1 MGQSWGSVVKKEAE
15 RYDIKITIQDPNWS
29 TNAMSQ
35 GMNALIA
42 EGPDVIVTQNPDTRS
57 LARLMMEPNRT
68 GIAVTKINM
77 QDAVQNDA
85 FVGLDHIAMG
95 HEIADLAIEKCG
107 AGTDIS
113 HKISIVQGPSL
124 VV

>member
-1 MGQSWGSVVKKEAE
+1 MVKKEAE
-15 RYDIKITIQDPNWS
+15 RYDIKFTIQDPNWS

-113 HKISIVQGPSL
+113 NKILIVQGPSL

>member
-1 MGQSWGSVVKKEAE
+1 MKKEAE

-77 QDAVQNDA
+77 
-85 FVGLDHIAMG
+85 
-95 HEIADLAIEKCG
+95 
-107 AGTDIS
+107 
-113 HKISIVQGPSL
+113 
-124 VV
+124 